1 MTNRIRLKKSLP
13 VSFRISIQSMH
24 VSAENDSVLVRRAHQ
39 FALLE
44 KKGEIF
50 EVDRRS
56 VPARLRLDRVAGLAA
71 CSLAPRVWLAEV
83 FKPQPRPR

>member
-1 MTNRIRLKKSLP
+1 MPRIVLTGNNRVSLQVLYYAAIEWMTNRIRLKRSLP
-13 VSFRISIQSMH
+13 VSFRISIQSVH
-24 VSAENDSVLVRRAHQ
+24 VSAENDSVLVRRAHH

-56 VPARLRLDRVAGLAA
+56 VPLA
-71 CSLAPRVWLAEV
+71 
-83 FKPQPRPR
+83 